1 MMNFSNYEIL
11 TDMLG
16 ELQQEYDKLQE
27 KIDEYVFKI
36 KETDNYIQSFFD
48 REDADFKIFSPRKAE
63 DIYKDEIAKADSEKN
78 DYQQKLNQCYHEQN
92 NLRDKIEKLEKII
105 HDEEGFHDDLES
117 KKKNLTILN
126 IQEEDRQRIARELH
140 DTSLQD
146 LTHLIHKIEL
156 SSMYIDQDPVRAKL
170 ELAVVNK
177 NLRAVIDEIRNT
189 IFDLRP
195 MSFDDLGL
203 KASFE
208 QLIEKVKENKSFVID
223 MDIDDVSCEN
233 DLILATIFRAAQE
246 CLINIVK
253 HSEAEKITF
262 TCKNIDNV
270 CVIDIIDNGKGF
282 SKEEIECKKNKHF
295 GITVMR
301 ERISLLGGKLSIDS
315 KKEKGTRIHME
326 IPLQ

>member
-1 MMNFSNYEIL
+1 MNSSNYEMI
-11 TDMLG
+11 TEMVK
-16 ELQQEYDKLQE
+16 ELRQEYDRLQE
-27 KIDEYVFKI
+27 QVDEYVLKI
-36 KETDNYIQSFFD
+36 KEIDSFIQSFFD
-48 REDADFKIFSPRKAE
+48 KKNEDFEIFSPRKME
-63 DIYKDEIAKADSEKN
+63 EIHKEEIDRADSEKIS
-78 DYQQKLNQCYHEQN
+78 YQQKLNQCYHEQN
-92 NLRDKIEKLEKII
+92 SLYSKIEKLEKII
-105 HDEEGFHDDLES
+105 HDEQEFHDDS
-117 KKKNLTILN
+117 KIKKRNLTILN

-156 SSMYIDQDPVRAKL
+156 SSMFIDQDPVRAKL

-177 NLRAVIDEIRNT
+177 NLRTVIDEIRNT

-203 KASFE
+203 KAAFE
-208 QLIEKVKENKSFVID
+208 QLIEKIKENNSFVID

-233 DLILATIFRAAQE
+233 NLILAAIFRAAQE

-262 TCKNIDNV
+262 TCKSVDNF
-270 CVIDIIDNGKGF
+270 CVIDIEDNGKGF
-282 SKEEIECKKNKHF
+282 SREEIECKKTKHF

-315 KKEKGTRIHME
+315 KKEEGTHIHME
-326 IPLQ
+326 IPLD

>member
-1 MMNFSNYEIL
+1 MNSSNYEII
-11 TDMLG
+11 TDMLK

-27 KIDEYVFKI
+27 QIDEYVLKI

-48 REDADFKIFSPRKAE
+48 REEEDFKIFSPRKME
-63 DIYKDEIAKADSEKN
+63 DVHKDEIARADCEKN
-78 DYQQKLNQCYHEQN
+78 NYQQKLNQCYHEQN
-92 NLRDKIEKLEKII
+92 NLRSIIEKLKKII
-105 HDEEGFHDDLES
+105 HDEEEFHDDSEVR
-117 KKKNLTILN
+117 KKNLTILN

-156 SSMYIDQDPVRAKL
+156 SSMFIDQDPVRAKL

-203 KASFE
+203 KSAFE
-208 QLIEKVKENKSFVID
+208 QLIEKVKEDKSFVID

-233 DLILATIFRAAQE
+233 DLILAAIFRAAQE

-262 TCKNIDNV
+262 SCKSIDNL
-270 CVIDIIDNGKGF
+270 CVIDIKDNGKGF
-282 SKEEIECKKNKHF
+282 SKEEIECKKKKHF
-295 GITVMR
+295 GITVMK

-326 IPLQ
+326 VPLN